1 MAELIKAFLFENGN
15 FNVVDI
21 DEDQTQKAEQDHP
34 VKVCNPKQSIKDE
47 VMAANP
53 GVYKFFIDTNDLD
66 SVELFEANFKEVE

>member
-1 MAELIKAFLFENGN
+1 MAELIKAFLFEKGN

-21 DEDQTQKAEQDHP
+21 DTEQTQQVDVDHHIRT
-34 VKVCNPKQSIKDE
+34 CNPKEAIKLE

-53 GVYKFFIDTNDLD
+53 GVYNFFIDTTDLE